1 MTKRKSYI
9 DDNGDAKLLD
19 DQWFKEAKR
28 GVGRPK
34 SSNRKEPVS
43 IRIDP
48 EVLTYFKGKEE
59 TGWQTRINDALRK
72 AAGL

>member
-43 IRIDP
+43 IRIDR
-48 EVLTYFKGKEE
+48 EVLAYFKGKEE